1 MSYASYLAERLD
13 MPEIAGL
20 TSMGFTK
27 LNQHLRNPENGM
39 MPPSLEENKSLDE
52 ISAEYLG
59 LPLATI
65 SEKTTIAPE
74 MLEELTL
81 FIAKSGLFLPFG
93 ETKDGRLEIALCSP
107 EKALPFIDDLSRLT
121 GKRVKLYYTE
131 ESKLLNL
138 IHKTWGEA
146 SMAASDVASEVESES
161 DLQSMASSISGQE
174 DLLDSGDDV
183 PIIRLINSI
192 LTQAMRENASDIH
205 IEPFEKQV
213 KVRFRV
219 DSVMHT
225 VVTPSAKLHAAMSA
239 RLKVMAGLDIA
250 EKRLPQDGRFKIRLA
265 GRETDI
271 RISTLPTQHGERVVL
286 RLLGQTEGVR
296 SLKDIGL
303 RFSQVDQL
311 QEFFN
316 LSNGMIYICG
326 PTGSG
331 KTSTLYAG
339 LAHINTPDRNIVTV
353 EDPVE
358 YEMEGIGQIPV
369 NSKIGMTFA
378 AGLRSILRQ
387 DPDVVVVGETRD
399 LETAEIAVES
409 SLTGHLVISTIH
421 TNDAPSSITRLLE
434 MGIEPFLVASSMRA
448 VVAQRMVRKL
458 NPVSKKPKKMD
469 AATKA
474 LFDEL
479 PAHIRPKKIDL
490 YEAVPTDENPSGYVG
505 RTGIFEILTVTDSI
519 RSLINAKAS
528 DSEIRQQ
535 AAKEGLL
542 TLYQEGLLR
551 VAAGETTLEE
561 VMRVTKTQGGLN
573 T

>member
-1 MSYASYLAERLD
+1 
-13 MPEIAGL
+13 
-20 TSMGFTK
+20 MGFNK
-27 LNQHLRNPENGM
+27 LNHHLKNPETGVI
-39 MPPSLEENKSLDE
+39 PSLPEGAKTLAQA
-52 ISAEYLG
+52 SAEYLG
-59 LPLATI
+59 LPLAQINT
-65 SEKTTIAPE
+65 EQTPAAELLTE
-74 MLEELTL
+74 MSL
-81 FIAKSGLFLPFG
+81 FIAKSGLFLPIG
-93 ETKDGRLEIALCSP
+93 VEKDGRIQIALSTP
-107 EKALPFIDDLSRLT
+107 EKSLPYVDDYAQVMQ
-121 GKRVKLYYTE
+121 KDVKLFYME
-131 ESKLLNL
+131 EDALLAL

-146 SMAASDVASEVESES
+146 SLAASEVASEVESEA
-161 DLQSMASSISGQE
+161 DLQSMATSISGTE
-174 DLLDSGDDV
+174 DLLDSGDDA

-192 LTQAMRENASDIH
+192 LSQSMRENASDIH
-205 IEPFEKQV
+205 IEPFEKHV

-219 DSVMHT
+219 DGVMHT
-225 VVTPSAKLHAAMSA
+225 VITPSAKLHAAMSA

-265 GRETDI
+265 GKETDI

-296 SLKDIGL
+296 KLADIGL
-303 RFSQVDQL
+303 RFTQTEQL
-311 QEFFN
+311 KEYFN

-399 LETAEIAVES
+399 LETAEIAIES

-421 TNDAPSSITRLLE
+421 TNDAPSCITRLLE

-448 VVAQRMVRKL
+448 VVAQRMLRKL
-458 NPVSKKPKKMD
+458 NPISKKPKKLD
-469 AATKA
+469 AQTKA

-479 PAHIRPKKIDL
+479 PESIRPKKIDL
-490 YEAVPTDENPSGYVG
+490 YEANPTAENPSGYQG
-505 RTGIFEILTVTDSI
+505 RTGIFEILTMSDAI
-519 RSLINAKAS
+519 RALIHAKAS
-528 DSEIRQQ
+528 DTAIREQ
-535 AAKEGLL
+535 AMREGML

-551 VAAGETTLEE
+551 VASGETTLEE
-561 VMRVTKTQGGLN
+561 VMRVTKTQGG
-573 T
+573 TSS